1 MLKDEITYILDIDIS
16 YLEGQRDRIFF
27 LSNRSVKPPL
37 SSGGYKLHSQSEY

>member
-1 MLKDEITYILDIDIS
+1 MFFKDFFMIGRRKEIKEFKS
-16 YLEGQRDRIFF
+16 